1 LNYGRELNATDEVIG
16 VMLVIITIGL
26 LPDKIVFSPV
36 ERFLHSR
43 WGTGLR

>member
-1 LNYGRELNATDEVIG
+1 MR
-16 VMLVIITIGL
+16 VMLVIIVIGL
-26 LPDKIVFSPV
+26 PPKKILFSPV